1 MTYKDNTPTYNV
13 NSKVANFGD
22 FTSNI
27 EAEKENLKKVKR
39 SFQPNSDRQNFPS
52 DTRNEFDPITRKIT
66 AFTEDEV
73 DDRIKSVEELEEA
86 NEKKSEKSESIEEC
100 PSFSEFNKA
109 ISELKK
115 VTKKIHSE
123 LKRGTKGEIDDYI
136 EKKIF
141 GRDV

>member
-1 MTYKDNTPTYNV
+1 MDNYNT
-13 NSKVANFGD
+13 NSKVANFSD
-22 FTSNI
+22 FCNNWES
-27 EAEKENLKKVKR
+27 EKEKLKKVKR
-39 SFQPNSDRQNFPS
+39 SFQPNSDRQNHTTN
-52 DTRNEFDPITRKIT
+52 TRNEFNPITRKIT
-66 AFTEDEV
+66 AYTEDEV
-73 DDRIKSVEELEEA
+73 EDTLDNMAEIEKME
-86 NEKKSEKSESIEEC
+86 EKKSEKAESLEDC
-100 PSFSEFNKA
+100 PSYSEFNKA

>member
-1 MTYKDNTPTYNV
+1 MTYNTPNYNV
-13 NSKVANFGD
+13 NSKVRNFGD
-22 FTSNI
+22 FCNNWES
-27 EAEKENLKKVKR
+27 EKEKLKATKR
-39 SFQPNSDRQNFPS
+39 SFQPNSDRQNHTTN
-52 DTRNEFDPITRKIT
+52 TRNEFNPVTRKIT
-66 AFTEDEV
+66 AYSEDEV
-73 DDRIKSVEELEEA
+73 EDTLDNMEEIEKME
-86 NEKKSEKSESIEEC
+86 EKKSEKPESLEEC
-100 PSFSEFNKA
+100 PSFPEFNKA

>member
-13 NSKVANFGD
+13 NRKVANFGD

-27 EAEKENLKKVKR
+27 EAEKENLKKTKR

-52 DTRNEFDPITRKIT
+52 NTRNEFDPITRKIT
-66 AFTEDEV
+66 SFTEDEV

>member
-13 NSKVANFGD
+13 NRKVANFGD

-100 PSFSEFNKA
+100 PSFSEFNKS
-109 ISELKK
+109 ISDLKK

>member
-13 NSKVANFGD
+13 NRKVVNFGD
-22 FTSNI
+22 FANNL
-27 EAEKENLKKVKR
+27 EVEKEKLKKVKR

-52 DTRNEFDPITRKIT
+52 NTRNEFDPITRKIT
-66 AFTEDEV
+66 AYTEDEV
-73 DDRIKSVEELEEA
+73 DDKLDQIENYEGLEES
-86 NEKKSEKSESIEEC
+86 KSEKAENLEDC
-100 PSFSEFNKA
+100 PSYKDFNKA

>member
-13 NSKVANFGD
+13 NRKVANFGD

-100 PSFSEFNKA
+100 PSFSEFNKS
-109 ISELKK
+109 ISDLKK
-115 VTKKIHSE
+115 VSKKIHSE

>member
-1 MTYKDNTPTYNV
+1 MPYKDNTPNYNTNRRV
-13 NSKVANFGD
+13 VNFGD
-22 FTSNI
+22 FESNI
-27 EAEKENLKKVKR
+27 ETEKEKLKKVQR

-52 DTRNEFDPITRKIT
+52 NTRNEFDPITRKI
-66 AFTEDEV
+66 ASYTEDEV
-73 DDRIKSVEELEEA
+73 DDKLNKIENYEGLEES
-86 NEKKSEKSESIEEC
+86 KSEKAENLEDC
-100 PSFSEFNKA
+100 PSYKEFNKA